1 MYNFAKGKYSDV
13 RIEDRFTTAIVVTNG
28 EISQCR
34 QLREKKAFLRV
45 YDGKKWYYAS
55 TDDVHRVEDML
66 AELAEY
72 AQYNADID
80 ENPVV
85 KAFEVNKDVVMRF
98 ENDCVRDIPLSR
110 KTDFAKKVAAGVKSP
125 YAKVVN
131 AVYADRYSAYEF
143 YSSKGADIRYDFQTA
158 GCAIA
163 AQFAEKDEVLDNYHA
178 VNLTGFEE
186 LVSKMDVTDFVK
198 ESENALLNSK
208 KLEKAGSYPVIL
220 SPMVT
225 GVFAHESFGHKS
237 EADFMLGDE
246 ALAKEWSIGKKVGSD
261 KLSIVDSGQIDG
273 AGYVPYDDEG
283 TKATRTYLIR
293 NGVLSGRL
301 HSAETAAYLGEKP
314 TGNARATDCGFEPIV
329 RMTSTFVEKGTEK
342 VEDLFASIK
351 HGYYIKSYKHGSGMS
366 TFTIAPMI
374 AYEIVDGK
382 IGDPVKI
389 AVITGNVFETL
400 SLIDGVADDE
410 QVTSS
415 PTGGCGKMEQFPL
428 NVAMGGPHIR
438 ISAMNVQ

>member
-98 ENDCVRDIPLSR
+98 ENNCVRDIPLSR

-131 AVYADRYSAYEF
+131 AVYADRFSAYEF

-158 GCAIA
+158 GCVIA

-293 NGVLSGRL
+293 NGVLTGRL

-329 RMTSTFVEKGTEK
+329 RMTSTFVE
-342 VEDLFASIK
+342 
-351 HGYYIKSYKHGSGMS
+351 
-366 TFTIAPMI
+366 
-374 AYEIVDGK
+374 
-382 IGDPVKI
+382 
-389 AVITGNVFETL
+389 
-400 SLIDGVADDE
+400 
-410 QVTSS
+410 
-415 PTGGCGKMEQFPL
+415 
-428 NVAMGGPHIR
+428 
-438 ISAMNVQ
+438 